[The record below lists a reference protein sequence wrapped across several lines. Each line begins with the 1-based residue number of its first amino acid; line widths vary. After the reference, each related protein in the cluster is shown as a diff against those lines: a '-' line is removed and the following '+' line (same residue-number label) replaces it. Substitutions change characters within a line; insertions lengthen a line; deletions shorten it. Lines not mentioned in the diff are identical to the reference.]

1 MPSDKKDTDKKKKP
15 RKEKKED
22 KKEKKP
28 RKEKKEDKK
37 GKKSV
42 VKKENPWLTHVKK
55 TLKEHPDKKF
65 KEILI
70 IAKKSYK
77 K

>member
-15 RKEKKED
+15 RREKKED
-22 KKEKKP
+22 KKE
-28 RKEKKEDKK
+28 
-37 GKKSV
+37 KKSV